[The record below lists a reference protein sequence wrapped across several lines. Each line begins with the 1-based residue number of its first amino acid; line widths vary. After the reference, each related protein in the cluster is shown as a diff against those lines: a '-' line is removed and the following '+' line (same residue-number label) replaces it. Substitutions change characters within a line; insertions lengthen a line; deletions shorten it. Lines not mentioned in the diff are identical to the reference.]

1 MRPAAASNSTTSGGA
16 DGGEFQHWNS
26 PLPYLFAGLALLL
39 GLIAMALLI
48 LACSYKTSPS
58 DSLPDHEAQEKSH
71 NKQVTFQPLEME
83 PKIVVVMAGDHN
95 PTYLAKPVART
106 C

>member
-1 MRPAAASNSTTSGGA
+1 MRPAAASNSSNSVDGSG
-16 DGGEFQHWNS
+16 FQHWNS
-26 PLPYLFAGLALLL
+26 PVPYLFAGLALTL

-58 DSLPDHEAQEKSH
+58 NSPPDHETEENSH
-71 NKQVTFQPLEME
+71 QKEVMIQSLEME

-95 PTYLAKPVART
+95 PTYLAKPVACT
-106 C
+106 CQT